1 MANFE
6 YLVLVV
12 RDLERALGLYERGL
26 GFARVEDV
34 SEVPAIGARRVFLR
48 AENCLLELLEPHDE
62 TKPPGAFLR
71 ARGEGVFALGVR
83 TTDVEE
89 TLAQLRRAGIA
100 AAGPTGGGSGGE
112 GEYWYLRPADA
123 HGVLIELSG
132 LGAPPA
138 I

>member
-26 GFARVEDV
+26 GFTRVEDV
-34 SEVPAIGARRVFLR
+34 TEVPAIGARRVFLR
-48 AENCLLELLEPHDE
+48 AENCLLELLEPHDD

-71 ARGEGVFALGVR
+71 ARGEGIFALGIR
-83 TTDVEE
+83 SADVEE

-100 AAGPTGGGSGGE
+100 AAGPTGGSGE

-123 HGVLIELSG
+123 HGVLVELSA

>member
-1 MANFE
+1 MANVE

-26 GFARVEDV
+26 GFARIEDV
-34 SEVPAIGARRVFLR
+34 SDVPAIGARRIFLR

-83 TTDVEE
+83 AEDVEE

-100 AAGPTGGGSGGE
+100 AAGPTGGGSGE

-123 HGVLIELSG
+123 HGVLVELSA

>member
-1 MANFE
+1 MANVE

-26 GFARVEDV
+26 GFARVEEV
-34 SEVPAIGARRVFLR
+34 SDVPAIGARRIFLR

-62 TKPPGAFLR
+62 TKPPGAFLS
-71 ARGEGVFALGVR
+71 ARGEGVFGLGVR
-83 TTDVEE
+83 SADTEE
-89 TLAQLRRAGIA
+89 TLAQLRRAGVA
-100 AAGPTGGGSGGE
+100 AAGPTGGGGGE

-123 HGVLIELSG
+123 HGVLVEVSA

>member
-26 GFARVEDV
+26 GFTRVEDV
-34 SEVPAIGARRVFLR
+34 TEVPAIGARRVFLR

-62 TKPPGAFLR
+62 TKPPGAFLS
-71 ARGEGVFALGVR
+71 ARGEGVFAFGLR
-83 TTDVEE
+83 AADMEE
-89 TLAQLRRAGIA
+89 TLAQLRRAGVA
-100 AAGPTGGGSGGE
+100 AAGPAGE

-123 HGVLIELSG
+123 HGVLVELG
-132 LGAPPA
+132 PPGAPPA

>member
-1 MANFE
+1 MANLE

-34 SEVPAIGARRVFLR
+34 SDVPVIGARRIFLR
-48 AENCLLELLEPHDE
+48 AKNCLLELLEPHDE
-62 TKPPGAFLR
+62 TKPPGAFLC

-83 TTDVEE
+83 SADLEE

-100 AAGPTGGGSGGE
+100 VAGPTGGRGPE

-123 HGVLIELSG
+123 HGVLVELSA

>member
-1 MANFE
+1 MASLE
-6 YLVLVV
+6 HLVLVV

-34 SEVPAIGARRVFLR
+34 SDVPAIGARRIVLR

-62 TKPPGAFLR
+62 TKPPGAFLS

-83 TTDVEE
+83 SADVEE
-89 TLAQLRRAGIA
+89 TLAQLRRAGVA
-100 AAGPTGGGSGGE
+100 AAGPTGGGGGGGGE

-123 HGVLIELSG
+123 HGVLVEVSAL
-132 LGAPPA
+132 
-138 I
+138 

>member
-1 MANFE
+1 MANLE

-26 GFARVEDV
+26 GFARIEDV
-34 SEVPAIGARRVFLR
+34 TDVPAIGARRIFLR
-48 AENCLLELLEPHDE
+48 SENSLLELLEPHDE

-83 TTDVEE
+83 AADVEE
-89 TLAQLRRAGIA
+89 TLAQLRRAGVA
-100 AAGPTGGGSGGE
+100 AAGPTGGSGE

-123 HGVLIELSG
+123 HGVLVELSVP
-132 LGAPPA
+132 GAPPA

>member
-1 MANFE
+1 MANVE

-26 GFARVEDV
+26 GFARIEDV
-34 SEVPAIGARRVFLR
+34 SDVPAIGARRIFLR
-48 AENCLLELLEPHDE
+48 AE
-62 TKPPGAFLR
+62 
-71 ARGEGVFALGVR
+71 
-83 TTDVEE
+83 DVEE

-100 AAGPTGGGSGGE
+100 AAGPTGGGSGE

-123 HGVLIELSG
+123 HGVLVELSA

>member
-1 MANFE
+1 MANVE

-12 RDLERALGLYERGL
+12 RDLERALGVYERGL
-26 GFARVEDV
+26 GFARGEEV
-34 SEVPAIGARRVFLR
+34 SEVPAIGARRIFLR
-48 AENCLLELLEPHDE
+48 AENCLVELLEPHDE

-71 ARGEGVFALGVR
+71 ARGEGIFAVGVR
-83 TTDVEE
+83 AGDVEE

-100 AAGPTGGGSGGE
+100 AAGPTGGGGGE

-123 HGVLIELSG
+123 HGVLVELSAS
-132 LGAPPA
+132 GAPPA

>member
-12 RDLERALGLYERGL
+12 RDLDRALGLYERGL
-26 GFARVEDV
+26 GFVRVDGI
-34 SEVPAIGARRVFLR
+34 SDVPAIGARRIFLR

-62 TKPPGAFLR
+62 TKPPGAFLA
-71 ARGEGVFALGVR
+71 ARGEGIFALGLR
-83 TTDVEE
+83 TADMEE

-100 AAGPTGGGSGGE
+100 PAGPTGDAGE
-112 GEYWYLRPADA
+112 AEYWYLRPTDA
-123 HGVLIELSG
+123 HGVLVELG
-132 LGAPPA
+132 TPGAPPA